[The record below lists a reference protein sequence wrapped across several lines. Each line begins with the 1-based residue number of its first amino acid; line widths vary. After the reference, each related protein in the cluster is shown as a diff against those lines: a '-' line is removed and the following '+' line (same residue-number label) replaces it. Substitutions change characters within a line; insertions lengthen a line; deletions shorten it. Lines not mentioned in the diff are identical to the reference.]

1 MLTIAGISYSID
13 FDVLDKILT
22 LQETTLTKEVED
34 TEIKEVY
41 DSENKFVGKEVLKKQ
56 YIKGKEIDGTK
67 YEIIRFLIEM
77 IFSNNEEFD
86 DTLGLDRALSS
97 TSIGFKISFNTLL
110 DMGIIKELD

>member
-22 LQETTLTKEVED
+22 LQETTLSKEVEE
-34 TEIKEVY
+34 TETKEVY
-41 DSENKFVGKEVLKKQ
+41 DSENKFVGKEILTKR

-67 YEIIRFLIEM
+67 YEVIRFLIEM

-86 DTLGLDRALSS
+86 DTLGLDRALSN

>member
-86 DTLGLDRALSS
+86 DTLGLDRALSN